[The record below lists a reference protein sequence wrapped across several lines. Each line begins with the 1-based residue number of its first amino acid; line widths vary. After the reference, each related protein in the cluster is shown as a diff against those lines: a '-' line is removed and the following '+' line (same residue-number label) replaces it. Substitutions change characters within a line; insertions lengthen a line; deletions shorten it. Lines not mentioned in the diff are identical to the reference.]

1 MGVSARLP
9 HSGTDTGSRVG
20 TLGSA
25 SGDFCSPEKGRFV
38 EGCVAHPVLVHL
50 DNLRGCDR
58 DDRFVMGK
66 RHCREFALRGA
77 LQGQELPVCP
87 LRAPTVRVRSESVDA
102 IW

>member
-1 MGVSARLP
+1 VSGRLDRRLVTSA
-9 HSGTDTGSRVG
+9 HLKKGGSLRA
-20 TLGSA
+20 A
-25 SGDFCSPEKGRFV
+25 SRTRCSSISTT
-38 EGCVAHPVLVHL
+38 CA
-50 DNLRGCDR
+50 GCDR
-58 DDRFVMGK
+58 DDRFVVGK